1 MEIKIIE
8 KGVLSSD
15 KIHTLK
21 GKLYI
26 PSGEIK
32 GYFQV
37 VHGMTEHIGRY
48 DEFLKEIASNGYLAF
63 AFDNLGHGYTAKDVS
78 ELGFIAKKDGYK
90 LLSQDVAVFYS
101 AVREEYGDYPYYLMG
116 HSMGS
121 FIVRYSSIYHSH
133 PKKLI
138 VMGTS
143 GKNPLANIGLFVIKV
158 LKLFKGDR
166 HVSKF
171 MDKVAFSSY
180 NKNFKNEGSRRSWL
194 TSDVSVREK
203 YDKDEFS
210 NHRFCL
216 SAMQDLI
223 TLNKEVNTSKWY
235 KNFPKKLPVLLISGG
250 ADPVG
255 KDGKGVIEVNK
266 LLTKNGCNSR
276 VKIYSEMRHEI
287 LSEPKVKKEVVND
300 ILNFIKD
307 DDSV

>member
-48 DEFLKEIASNGYLAF
+48 DEFLKEIASSGYLAF
-63 AFDNLGHGYTAKDVS
+63 AFDNLGHGYTAKDTND
-78 ELGFIAKKDGYK
+78 LGFIAKKGGYK
-90 LLSQDVAVFYS
+90 LLSQDVAVFYN

-121 FIVRYSSIYHSH
+121 FLVRYSAVSGVS

-138 VMGTS
+138 VMGTG
-143 GKNPLANIGLFVIKV
+143 GKNPLAGVGILAVKL

-171 MDKVAFSSY
+171 MDKVAFGSY
-180 NKNFKNEGSRRSWL
+180 NKNFKEEGSGRSWL
-194 TSDVSVREK
+194 TSDPSVREK
-203 YDKDEFS
+203 YDKDELCNYRFS
-210 NHRFCL
+210 L

-223 TLNKEVNTSKWY
+223 TLNKEVNSLKWY

-255 KDGKGVIEVNK
+255 NYGKGVLEVYNR
-266 LLTKNGCNSR
+266 LIKNGCDC
-276 VKIYSEMRHEI
+276 KIKLYDKMRHEI
-287 LSEPKVKKEVVND
+287 LSEPLVKKEVVKD
-300 ILNFIKD
+300 ILEFIKA
-307 DDSV
+307 

>member
-1 MEIKIIE
+1 MEMKIIE

-63 AFDNLGHGYTAKDVS
+63 AFDNLGHGYTAKDIS
-78 ELGFIAKKDGYK
+78 ELGYIAKKDGYK
-90 LLSQDVAVFYS
+90 LLSQDVAVFYN

-121 FIVRYSSIYHSH
+121 FIVRYSALEDVS
-133 PKKLI
+133 PQKLI
-138 VMGTS
+138 VMGTG
-143 GKNPLANIGLFVIKV
+143 GKNPLAGIGLFVINL

-171 MDKVAFSSY
+171 MDKMAFGSY
-180 NKNFKNEGSRRSWL
+180 NKIFRSEGSRRSWL

-203 YDKDEFS
+203 YDKDEFC
-210 NHRFCL
+210 NYRFTL

-223 TLNKEVNTSKWY
+223 TLNKEVNSAKWY
-235 KNFPKKLPVLLISGG
+235 KIFPKKLPVLLVSGG

-255 KDGKGVIEVNK
+255 NYGKGVNEVNQ
-266 LLTKNGCNSR
+266 LLGKNGCNCR
-276 VKIYSEMRHEI
+276 AKVYEGMRHEI
-287 LSEPKVKKEVVND
+287 LNEPKVKEQVVND

-307 DDSV
+307 NSNL